1 MNNSRTNYSKK
12 KKSKKLKLSLK
23 KLDFEVPPGLGL
35 TKYEYAL
42 LYDIIW
48 TALEEPK
55 EKRDLFFKGSL
66 FISTGLDKYVIMKHY
81 KRYIRRY
88 YDHGKKCKK

>member
-1 MNNSRTNYSKK
+1 MNNSRKIYSRK
-12 KKSKKLKLSLK
+12 KKSKKIKLSLK

-66 FISTGLDKYVIMKHY
+66 FLSTGLDKEILLKHY
-81 KRYIRRY
+81 QRYIWRY
-88 YDHGKKCKK
+88 YDNGKKCKK